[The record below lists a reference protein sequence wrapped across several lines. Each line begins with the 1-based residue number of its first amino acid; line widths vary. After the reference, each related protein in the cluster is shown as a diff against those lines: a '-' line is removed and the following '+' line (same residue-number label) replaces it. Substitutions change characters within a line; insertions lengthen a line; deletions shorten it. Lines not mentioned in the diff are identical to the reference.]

1 MESEERAEPESSA
14 RLKVQKMNWKK
25 IAGNELLKAQSKI
38 NTSQQ
43 DKIRSLWNTNREKTR
58 DGFSHQKHKDENEVI
73 DPSDEQP
80 QYNYRG
86 KYCKNAFINCPSP
99 LEHENIELPRNTFVE
114 KARSSH
120 SHASDDS

>member
-1 MESEERAEPESSA
+1 MESEERTEPESSA

-25 IAGNELLKAQSKI
+25 IAGNELLRVQSKI

-43 DKIRSLWNTNREKTR
+43 DKIRSLWSKNREKTR
-58 DGFSHQKHKDENEVI
+58 AEFSRQKEKNEDEVI

-86 KYCKNAFINCPSP
+86 KYCKKT
-99 LEHENIELPRNTFVE
+99 R
-114 KARSSH
+114 K
-120 SHASDDS
+120 

>member
-1 MESEERAEPESSA
+1 MESEEKTESENSA

-25 IAGNELLKAQSKI
+25 IAGNELLRVQTKI

-43 DKIRSLWNTNREKTR
+43 DKIRNLWNENREKTR
-58 DGFSHQKHKDENEVI
+58 NGFARQREKDESEVI

-86 KYCKNAFINCPSP
+86 VICPFPSF
-99 LEHENIELPRNTFVE
+99 LTCV
-114 KARSSH
+114 
-120 SHASDDS
+120 

>member
-1 MESEERAEPESSA
+1 MESEERTEPESSA

-25 IAGNELLKAQSKI
+25 IAGNELLRVQSKI

-43 DKIRSLWNTNREKTR
+43 DKIRSLWSKNREKTR
-58 DGFSHQKHKDENEVI
+58 AEFSSQKEKNENEVI

-86 KYCKNAFINCPSP
+86 KYCKKSVN
-99 LEHENIELPRNTFVE
+99 
-114 KARSSH
+114 K
-120 SHASDDS
+120 HAKSD